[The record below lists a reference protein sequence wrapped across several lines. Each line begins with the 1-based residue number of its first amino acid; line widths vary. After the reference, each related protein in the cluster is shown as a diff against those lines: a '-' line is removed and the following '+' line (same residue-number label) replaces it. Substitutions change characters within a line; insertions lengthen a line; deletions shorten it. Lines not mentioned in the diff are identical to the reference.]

1 MKNSKSSFEEG
12 GGEEEWP
19 VKLSAF
25 EVRPTVATL
34 VPAVASSDGQED
46 LEELEREN
54 SLLRAV
60 LREARGGLGD
70 CSKQVGVI
78 PAVLRAAAR
87 SRQGRDKCDRQVHAA
102 WLIRDT
108 REVFIL
114 SQFLHT
120 NRHMSQKYDFI
131 PFIACPI

>member
-34 VPAVASSDGQED
+34 VPAVAASEGQS
-46 LEELEREN
+46 ELEREN

-70 CSKQVGVI
+70 CSKQVGAI
-78 PAVLRAAAR
+78 LRAAAR

-102 WLIRDT
+102 
-108 REVFIL
+108 
-114 SQFLHT
+114 
-120 NRHMSQKYDFI
+120 
-131 PFIACPI
+131 

>member
-1 MKNSKSSFEEG
+1 M
-12 GGEEEWP
+12 
-19 VKLSAF
+19 SAF

-70 CSKQVGVI
+70 CSKQVGAV

-102 WLIRDT
+102 YLIGDT
-108 REVFIL
+108 REMLIL

-120 NRHMSQKYDFI
+120 DNYAYQRTLYKIY
-131 PFIACPI
+131 